1 MILAIA
7 VMSQEGNGMARPIM
21 LGIESSRDE
30 IGAGLGRD
38 GRPLGRA
45 AAEGVA
51 TVA

>member
-1 MILAIA
+1 
-7 VMSQEGNGMARPIM
+7 MAPPIT
-21 LGIESSRDE
+21 LGIESSCDKT
-30 IGAGLGRD
+30 GAGLVQD